1 MGEKLSPSQ
10 LVSAFFILTLT
21 NAAHLRKNLFTQIHE
36 IVFHGQGGYDW
47 ETVYN
52 MPLWLRKF
60 TFNEIKMFYE
70 KEEAE
75 YKNQQEPGKTSL
87 IDADGKVNVQQFK
100 NASKDYKGKSSYK

>member
-1 MGEKLSPSQ
+1 MGLT
-10 LVSAFFILTLT
+10 FFGLTPDLAPQIRL
-21 NAAHLRKNLFTQIHE
+21 NVFKQIHE
-36 IVFHGQGGYDW
+36 ILFHGKGGYDYN
-47 ETVYN
+47 TIYN

-60 TFNEIKMFYE
+60 TFNEIRMFYE
-70 KEEAE
+70 KEESA